1 MNTVTPLVCASQRL
15 LGRTSIVTGA
25 SSGIGRG
32 IALRMLAEGST
43 VTLVDRD
50 AHGLDVTKSLWIDA
64 GGESGRVSVC
74 LADLAADL
82 SPQAIMTHVTA
93 QFGAP
98 DTLVNNAG
106 VGDAKALDQSTD
118 ADLDRYLNINVRALM
133 RLSRSFLASRR
144 SGSGAIVNIG
154 SIFGLRGFINSAPYS
169 ASKGAVMALTRQMA
183 ADYGAQGLRVNAIAP
198 GLIATPLT
206 TERLEKNLW
215 YKNTMIGSTPLGR
228 AGTPEDIASAVAF
241 LCSDDASFITGQVL
255 AVDGGWSETKYW
267 N

>member
-1 MNTVTPLVCASQRL
+1 MNTVIPVVRASQRL

-25 SSGIGRG
+25 GSGIGRG
-32 IALRMLAEGST
+32 IALRMLAEGSA

-50 AHGLDVTKSLWIDA
+50 AHGLDVTRNLWTDA
-64 GGESGRVSVC
+64 GGEPARVSVC
-74 LADLAADL
+74 HTDLAADS
-82 SPQAIMTHVTA
+82 SPEDIVAHVINR
-93 QFGAP
+93 FGAP

-118 ADLDRYLNINVRALM
+118 ADLDRYLSVNVRALM

-144 SGSGAIVNIG
+144 AGAGAIVNIG
-154 SIFGLRGFINSAPYS
+154 SVFGLRGFINSAPYS

-183 ADYGAQGLRVNAIAP
+183 ADYGVQGLRVNAVAP

-215 YKNTMIGSTPLGR
+215 YKNTMIGSTPLNR
-228 AGTPEDIASAVAF
+228 AGTPEDVAAAVAF

-267 N
+267 S

>member
-1 MNTVTPLVCASQRL
+1 MDAKIPLSLPGQRL
-15 LGRTSIVTGA
+15 LGRAAIVTGA
-25 SSGIGRG
+25 GSGIGQG
-32 IALRMLAEGST
+32 IALRLLAEGSM
-43 VTLVDRD
+43 VSMVDRD
-50 AHGLDVTKSLWIDA
+50 TGGLEATRQLWTQA
-64 GGESGRVSVC
+64 GGDAARLSIC
-74 LADLAADL
+74 HADLAAAD
-82 SPQAIMTHVTA
+82 SPDEILAHATRH
-93 QFGAP
+93 FGAP

-118 ADLDRYLNINVRALM
+118 ADLDRYLDINVRALM
-133 RLSRSFLASRR
+133 RLSRSFLAARR
-144 SGSGAIVNIG
+144 PGAGSIVNIG

-206 TERLEKNLW
+206 AARLEKNLW
-215 YKNTMIGSTPLGR
+215 YKDTMIGSTPLGR
-228 AGTPEDIASAVAF
+228 AGTPGDIAAAVAF

-267 N
+267 H